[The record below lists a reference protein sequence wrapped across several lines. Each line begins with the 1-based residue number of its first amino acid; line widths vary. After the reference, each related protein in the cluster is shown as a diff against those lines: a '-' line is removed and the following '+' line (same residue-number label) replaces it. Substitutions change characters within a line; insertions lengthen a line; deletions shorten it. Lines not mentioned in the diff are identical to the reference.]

1 MKCLEIYYLDINK
14 ILHLI
19 DKDSLYSFVEKKDF
33 KSEERK
39 IQHAL
44 GRFLTKIIALKHNIE
59 TPQIYIKNNKPYF
72 ENNTLFF
79 SITHTKNIVAVAIWK
94 DNIGIDIEFMKDRD
108 FAKYFERYSITPNG
122 NDKNSF
128 YEFWTK
134 YEAEIKLQ
142 EDIKSFYTFEIIKDF
157 MCTICTA
164 DKFDIKNNLK
174 IQELS
179 LIKNSNNELTNL
191 KTLITNKNLSS
202 IKLISR

>member
-142 EDIKSFYTFEIIKDF
+142 EEKEQKLLDQQTKEMKLKLPTEIEFMEEITHLRMNEIIF
-157 MCTICTA
+157 EM
-164 DKFDIKNNLK
+164 KF
-174 IQELS
+174 
-179 LIKNSNNELTNL
+179 
-191 KTLITNKNLSS
+191 
-202 IKLISR
+202 